1 MYSTMITST
10 TSRQTATLRLAAMGC
25 RTKPTRPW
33 EVMDLGAANFDYD
46 WLNDTLYNTNSTRAS
61 RGRKFQNEA
70 PIAYKTKIRMRPE
83 DVGKRLHT
91 QKFLHS
97 AVFTHRFLLQEETFT
112 QKSVFTDTLSCSTLI
127 SCERV
132 APGASTFDPHFVRQ
146 FLTFNRH
153 FARKMRASRLEIA
166 ILHQFLTFGLHSV
179 RQGCAAAK
187 QSDAQNLHRG
197 PRLDGHR
204 RAATAT
210 LREKYR
216 RVDLAGAL

>member
-1 MYSTMITST
+1 MFDPLFV
-10 TSRQTATLRLAAMGC
+10 RKGC
-25 RTKPTRPW
+25 TGLFEISILP
-33 EVMDLGAANFDYD
+33 
-46 WLNDTLYNTNSTRAS
+46 
-61 RGRKFQNEA
+61 
-70 PIAYKTKIRMRPE
+70 
-83 DVGKRLHT
+83 
-91 QKFLHS
+91 KFL
-97 AVFTHRFLLQEETFT
+97 
-112 QKSVFTDTLSCSTLI
+112 
-127 SCERV
+127 
-132 APGASTFDPHFVRQ
+132 TFDPHFLRQ